1 MDKSELNMKEIYQT
15 KSEIAITYKLY
26 NDLKK
31 EIDDINSEISKLVI
45 YIQRIM
51 SNLFKKKTYLLIY
64 LNNLDFSIA

>member
-1 MDKSELNMKEIYQT
+1 MKEIYQT